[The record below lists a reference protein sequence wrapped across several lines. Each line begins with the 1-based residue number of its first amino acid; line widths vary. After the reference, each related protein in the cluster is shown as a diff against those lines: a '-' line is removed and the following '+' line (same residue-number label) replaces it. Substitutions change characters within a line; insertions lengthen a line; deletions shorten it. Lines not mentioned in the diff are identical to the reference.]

1 MSLYM
6 LYKSVFKFFQTL
18 RRKFIYILYKIQ
30 YRKPK
35 FFLKVP
41 DDSWTPKHRWK
52 SKTVGVSCRL
62 SCHVIVEYV
71 PHSPAAANEDIHIL
85 MAATMQL
92 HPFFAFFAEI
102 KKLSPHKKLTKSRGN
117 ICESFYGGDDGGLF
131 NMHSVCLMEIWL
143 KPWRKQATKAT
154 LTHTH
159 TQKGRASTAAADR
172 KAKRTRQD
180 YAKARQKLFDVW
192 TPREINWQHKTKSSA
207 RAWDWEKGKGR
218 ENRRKNWKNRI
229 AGKQIKRPAAIYW
242 CSAHAPP
249 TSSVLQF
256 CSSFPRELGKIF

>member
-1 MSLYM
+1 MI
-6 LYKSVFKFFQTL
+6 VE
-18 RRKFIYILYKIQ
+18 
-30 YRKPK
+30 
-35 FFLKVP
+35 
-41 DDSWTPKHRWK
+41 
-52 SKTVGVSCRL
+52 RL
-62 SCHVIVEYV
+62 STAGRVKLWAWAAGWAAMSSSSTCHTRQQ
-71 PHSPAAANEDIHIL
+71 PPTRTFTFWWLQRCSCIL
-85 MAATMQL
+85 FSL
-92 HPFFAFFAEI
+92 FFAEI